1 MAVDTEFSE
10 FSLEIVDEEI
20 LGYLQK
26 FPPEQWIQEATRAL
40 QIGVAVLNKISIN
53 NDMHYLD
60 AQILKTLNTVEKEF
74 QILTT
79 QFQNQLLVALDPHR
93 EGSYLALA
101 NQSIQQKTDVISTSL
116 NTVIR
121 NTQEMLIQQLRQ
133 LEAEYT
139 KIDFKLNPTNEA
151 GYLGTIHNQ
160 ILHFENNLTK
170 QFNETDTASFVGKL
184 RSCVGDYFGANG
196 EVLQLFESKLQM
208 DLEGRTPL
216 GQLFVGLKAE
226 INLLRD
232 TVVRIIAKQE
242 LIDQTTKKGFIFEE
256 IVLQQLEEIAK
267 AFGDIVEDV
276 SLKSEAISNSKK
288 GDFLYQYGDSGVKVV
303 LDAKNY
309 GKIKSLPAM
318 LAYIKE
324 AMKERDAQFGI
335 IVAPDE
341 QSLQK
346 QIGPWNAYNNCIV
359 CAIDYLGVALKYA
372 KYYVQLSNN
381 EGANLNIGSVQM
393 KLEEIGRKLKEFT
406 SMKAKL
412 TKLSNGVA
420 TAVQEIQSLID
431 DTRDRIHQLLEEI
444 DHEFK
449 KAHN

>member
-1 MAVDTEFSE
+1 MPVELE
-10 FSLEIVDEEI
+10 FSLEVVDEEI
-20 LGYLQK
+20 LGYLRK
-26 FPPEQWIQEATRAL
+26 FPTEQWTAEATRAL

-60 AQILKTLNTVEKEF
+60 SQIAKTLHTVEREF
-74 QILTT
+74 QSLAS
-79 QFQNQLLVALDPHR
+79 QFQNQLLSALDPHR
-93 EGSYLALA
+93 EGSYLAIA
-101 NQSIQQKTDVISTSL
+101 NQSIQQRTDGVSNSL
-116 NTVIR
+116 NVIIR

-133 LEAEYT
+133 LENEYT
-139 KIDFKLNPTNEA
+139 KMDFKLNPSNEA
-151 GYLGTIHNQ
+151 GYLGAIHSQ
-160 ILHFENNLTK
+160 ILQFEGGLAR

-184 RSCVGDYFGANG
+184 KSCVNDYFGENG
-196 EVLQLFESKLQM
+196 EVLRILESKLQM

-226 INLLRD
+226 ISSLRD
-232 TVVRIIAKQE
+232 TVVRIVAKQE
-242 LIDQTTKKGFIFEE
+242 FVDQTTKKGFVFEE
-256 IVLQQLEEIAK
+256 VVLQRLEVIAK
-267 AFGDIVEDV
+267 PLGDIVSDI
-276 SLKSEAISNSKK
+276 SLKVEAISNSKK
-288 GDFLYQYGDSGVKVV
+288 GDFLYQYGDSGTRVV

-309 GKIKSLPAM
+309 GKLKSLPAM

-346 QIGPWNAYNNCIV
+346 QVGSWNAYNNCIV
-359 CAIDYLGVALKYA
+359 CAVDFLDVALKYA
-372 KYYVQLSNN
+372 KYYVQLTNSENVT
-381 EGANLNIGSVQM
+381 LNTGSVQM
-393 KLEEIGRKLKEFT
+393 KLEEIERKLKEFT
-406 SMKAKL
+406 TMKAKL

-420 TAVQEIQSLID
+420 TAVQEIQALID
-431 DTRDRIHQLLEEI
+431 ETRDRIQQLLEEI

>member
-1 MAVDTEFSE
+1 MAVDIEFL
-10 FSLEIVDEEI
+10 LEVTDEEI
-20 LGYLQK
+20 LGYLRK
-26 FPPEQWIQEATRAL
+26 FPTDQWTCEAIRAM

-60 AQILKTLNTVEKEF
+60 SQISKTLNTVEREF
-74 QILTT
+74 QALTN
-79 QFQNQLLVALDPHR
+79 QFQNQLLLALDPHR
-93 EGSYLALA
+93 EGSYLAVA
-101 NQSIQQKTDVISTSL
+101 NQNIQQKTDGISASL
-116 NTVIR
+116 NSVIR
-121 NTQEMLIQQLRQ
+121 NTQEMLIQQLRL
-133 LEAEYT
+133 LENEYT
-139 KIDFKLNPTNEA
+139 KMDFKLNPTNEA
-151 GYLGTIHNQ
+151 GYLGAIHSQ
-160 ILHFENNLTK
+160 IVQFENTLAK

-184 RSCVGDYFGANG
+184 KSCVGDYFGEDGN
-196 EVLQLFESKLQM
+196 VLKLFESKLQM
-208 DLEGRTPL
+208 DLEGSTPL

-226 INLLRD
+226 ISSLRD
-232 TVVRIIAKQE
+232 TIVKIVAKQE
-242 LIDQTTKKGFIFEE
+242 LIDQTTKKGLVFEE
-256 IVLQQLEEIAK
+256 VVLQRLEEIARPL
-267 AFGDIVEDV
+267 GDLVEDI

-288 GDFLYQYGDSGVKVV
+288 GDFLYQYGDSGVRVV

-324 AMKERDAQFGI
+324 AMKERDASFGI

-346 QIGPWNAYNNCIV
+346 QVGSWNAYNNCIV
-359 CAIDYLGVALKYA
+359 CAVDFLNIALKYA
-372 KYYVQLSNN
+372 KYYVQLSSS
-381 EGANLNIGSVQM
+381 ESVTLNAGSVQM

-406 SMKAKL
+406 TMKAKL

-431 DTRDRIHQLLEEI
+431 ETRDRIQQLLEEI